1 MILCYSAMQL
11 CLTHEFRA
19 AASDKNDTLILQ
31 DAVRG
36 DHGEV
41 ATLLI
46 NHGGKVMGSD
56 GELIELADSPL
67 AGNVRMFTGYDPE
80 WEIDVNALTVLEK
93 IGGHL
98 LSHFKSRISSMDRA
112 LLSLIDAG

>member
-1 MILCYSAMQL
+1 M
-11 CLTHEFRA
+11 
-19 AASDKNDTLILQ
+19 
-31 DAVRG
+31 RG

-93 IGGHL
+93 IGGCH
-98 LSHFKSRISSMDRA
+98 RISSHKSAAWTELYDP
-112 LLSLIDAG
+112 